1 MRMRTLALRNVLFLL
16 RKKKG
21 LGCKL
26 ATFRS
31 TPKIFLTVYTPHW
44 YAEIAKNNIDFI
56 RNIRPT
62 VKGLKKLIL
71 SLRPCAHL

>member
-16 RKKKG
+16 SKKKG

-31 TPKIFLTVYTPHW
+31 TPKIFLTIYTP
-44 YAEIAKNNIDFI
+44 IGMPK
-56 RNIRPT
+56 
-62 VKGLKKLIL
+62 
-71 SLRPCAHL
+71 